1 MEPALRAPHAQRAS
15 ARPFDPAV
23 EAAFDPSFDRGPA
36 VLLGG
41 APLPLAPDL
50 APRGGAHGTG
60 ADPRAS
66 ATEVEPRRRRL
77 VASALQLGA
86 FALLTYLC
94 LFNFSVVRGSSMAPR
109 IHDGDRILIDH
120 WSYLLSPV
128 QRGDIVVLKYP
139 LDPSVDYIKR
149 VIGLPGDRVV
159 LEDGKVFVNG
169 TELAEPY
176 VQAPDALAHLSVEVL
191 PAHYFVL
198 GDNRRRSCDSREFGQ
213 VPCDYVRGKVEVR
226 VWPPKRAGRID
237 A

>member
-1 MEPALRAPHAQRAS
+1 MGARPSCSAARQSRGPRRAPRSRQRTS
-15 ARPFDPAV
+15 
-23 EAAFDPSFDRGPA
+23 
-36 VLLGG
+36 
-41 APLPLAPDL
+41 
-50 APRGGAHGTG
+50 RGGC
-60 ADPRAS
+60 RA
-66 ATEVEPRRRRL
+66 ARARARK
-77 VASALQLGA
+77 LGA
-86 FALLTYLC
+86 FALLAYLC

-120 WSYLLSPV
+120 WSYMLAPV

-159 LEDGKVFVNG
+159 LEEGKVYVNG

-226 VWPPKRAGRID
+226 VWPPQRAGRID